1 MEQTETTG
9 GLSAARLL
17 ALADGIFAITMTLLV
32 FELKVP
38 EGAAAHL
45 GQSMAALWP
54 KFGACLLGFITL
66 GFSWIGHHNQY
77 VAIVRTDRP
86 FLWINI
92 AFLGST
98 CFMPFSCGLLGTYT
112 FDPIAIWT
120 YGLNMTLAGL
130 VLYAHWSY
138 ATAGGRLVR
147 SDTHADLVKS
157 TKLRVIRAPI
167 GYLLGSLLCFVS
179 PVASLVVFAAIPIS
193 FIIPGRV
200 DKHWSSS

>member
-45 GQSMAALWP
+45 GQSLGALWP

-98 CFMPFSCGLLGTYT
+98 CFMPFSSALLGTYT
-112 FDPIAIWT
+112 FDPIAICT
-120 YGLNMTLAGL
+120 YGANMTLAGL
-130 VLYAHWSY
+130 ALYWHWSY
-138 ATAGGRLVR
+138 ATTGGRLVR
-147 SDTHADLVKS
+147 TETSPELVKA
-157 TKLRVIRAPI
+157 TKLRVIRAPV
-167 GYLLGSLLCFVS
+167 GYLLGSLLCGVS
-179 PVASLVVFAAIPIS
+179 PIASLVVFAAIPIS

-200 DKHWSSS
+200 DRHLK